1 MGKKRLREA
10 MYTNEFNL
18 IYSKYKLLALNM
30 FKYKNLPEGMDQRY
44 IEKALYEY
52 GECIIYDDKNI
63 GLIALPSGGSF
74 GQNYIGDPIGTTIT
88 GNGYCKVLPNEDDFV
103 RVLNNDLRI
112 PTKIYVKNYAE
123 KMVEVNQSIRANVKQ
138 QKFPYL
144 FICDAKSKDA
154 MKSVFEQLENGE
166 PAIYGGKSID
176 LQNNVDV
183 LNANAPF
190 VVDKLQE
197 YKYEL
202 EREILTFFGLN
213 NNFEKKERL
222 LTDEIN
228 SNNDYINSMSDLMY
242 KERQKAIEKVNEKYD
257 LNIIVEKNYAM
268 EDKELDPDDKGGNE

>member
-10 MYTNEFNL
+10 KYFNEFNL

-30 FKYKNLPEGMDQRY
+30 FKYKNLPEQLNQRY
-44 IEKALYEY
+44 IEEALYNM

-63 GLIALPSGGSF
+63 GLIALPPGGCY

-88 GNGYCKVLPNEDDFV
+88 GNGYYKALPNEDNFV
-103 RVLNNDLRI
+103 RILNNDLRI
-112 PTKIYVKNYAE
+112 PTKIYVKDYAE
-123 KMVEVNQSIRANVKQ
+123 KMVEVNQAIRANVKQ

-144 FICDAKSKDA
+144 FICDVKSKDA

-183 LNANAPF
+183 LNSNAPF

-202 EREILTFFGLN
+202 EREVLTFFGLN

-222 LTDEIN
+222 LIDEIN
-228 SNNDYINSMSDLMY
+228 SNNDYINSMCDLMF
-242 KERQKAIEKVNEKYD
+242 KERQKAIEKVNEKYG
-257 LNIIVEKNYAM
+257 LNIIVEKNYGTD
-268 EDKELDPDDKGGNE
+268 ENVSLETIEGGEE